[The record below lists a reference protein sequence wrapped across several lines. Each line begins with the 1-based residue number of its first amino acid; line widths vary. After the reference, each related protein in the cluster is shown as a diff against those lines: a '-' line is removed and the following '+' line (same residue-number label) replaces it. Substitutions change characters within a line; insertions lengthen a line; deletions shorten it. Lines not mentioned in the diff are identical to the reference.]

1 MFIVV
6 DNDVIN
12 DMIDDNFNT
21 LNLADY
27 DAAIAMDLEA
37 AYKIADNFI
46 MEQDVSQA
54 IIIPLDDTKVLA
66 ATMRPVHEVLCW
78 PENEQEPSL
87 PEIIDPDCED
97 CE

>member
-6 DNDVIN
+6 DNEAIN
-12 DMIDDNFNT
+12 DMMDNN
-21 LNLADY
+21 LNIMNLADY

-54 IIIPLDDTKVLA
+54 IIMPLVGDKVLA

-78 PENEQEPSL
+78 PEDEQEPSL
-87 PEIIDPDCED
+87 PEVIDPDCED
-97 CE
+97 SE